1 MSLLK
6 SIQDWTQSHNPKWLA
21 LFRVALGASLLLRG
35 VTFLNNIPDLEIL
48 INDNNLGAYKGLL
61 INTIPWIHIV
71 GGFLVIIGLFTRF
84 AAFVQIPI
92 LLGAIIFVN
101 AQRGLFTTQTDL
113 TLSVIVLLLLV
124 VFVVEGSGPLSLS
137 YYFKEEEEEEKQ
149 EAEVEV

>member
-6 SIQDWTQSHNPKWLA
+6 QIHDWTQTHNPKWLA

-35 VTFLNNIPDLEIL
+35 VTFLNNIPDLEML
-48 INDNNLGAYKGLL
+48 ISDNNLGSYKNLL
-61 INTIPWIHIV
+61 INTIPWVHIV
-71 GGFLVIIGLFTRF
+71 GGFLIIIGLFTRF

-113 TLSVIVLLLLV
+113 TLSIIVLLLLF

-137 YYFKEEEEEEKQ
+137 YYFKEEQ
-149 EAEVEV
+149 EAERRESEVEA